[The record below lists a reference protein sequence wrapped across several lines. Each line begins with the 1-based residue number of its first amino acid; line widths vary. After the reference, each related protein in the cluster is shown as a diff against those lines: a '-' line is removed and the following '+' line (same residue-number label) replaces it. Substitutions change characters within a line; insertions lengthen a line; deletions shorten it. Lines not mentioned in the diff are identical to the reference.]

1 MIHHSTIEIPVQDLK
16 IGMYVSKLD
25 RPWLG
30 TSYPLQGTLM
40 RTQQEIESLKNFC
53 RFVFVD
59 VERSEP
65 FVVQRHLP
73 FAITNVVSAAENKD
87 PLKNNQILSQLDP
100 LLQRVKTYDDLRTA
114 EQEMPAATKAF
125 DFVRTFLDDLS
136 INIEHNT
143 RVDMRNAQEVVD
155 TLCESVIRNPDAAL
169 LLAQLKSTGKDLYD
183 SAVKTSVYMLAFGRH
198 LGLPRRELSILGLGG
213 LLMDIGKQRLPKEIQ
228 VKRSLFLKP
237 EERKLMKQHVAYSE
251 EIVARL
257 TLATDEVVKIVTQ
270 HHERENGKGYPLG
283 LYANQ
288 IHPYGRMAAVVD
300 CYEELIWGQPGMP
313 GLRPFE
319 ALKELKDNA
328 QNGLSYALVELFAH
342 CVSVFPVGGL
352 VELNTGEVAIVLSHN
367 RTQRFLPRIMIIC
380 NAKKKPYEIPFSVDL
395 KKFDLSPAGIPYKIV
410 KDLPQGAYG
419 IDAKKFYL

>member
-1 MIHHSTIEIPVQDLK
+1 MISNSTIEIPVQDLK

-25 RPWLG
+25 RAWLG
-30 TSYPLQGTLM
+30 TAYPLQGTLM
-40 RTQQEIESLKNFC
+40 RSPNDVETLKNLC

-59 VERSEP
+59 IERSEP
-65 FVVQRHLP
+65 FVVQRYMP
-73 FAITNVVSAAENKD
+73 YAIASVASGTEDQN
-87 PLKNNQILSQLDP
+87 KNNQIQLKLDP

-125 DFVRTFLDDLS
+125 DFVYTFLSDIA
-136 INIEHNT
+136 INIEQNA
-143 RVDMRNAQEVVD
+143 RIDMRNMQEVVD

-183 SAVKTSVYMLAFGRH
+183 SAVKTSVHMLAFGRH

-228 VKRSLFLKP
+228 VKRSMFLKP

-251 EIVARL
+251 EIVSCL
-257 TLATDEVVKIVTQ
+257 SHVTTEVTKIVTQ
-270 HHERENGKGYPLG
+270 HHERENGNGYPLG
-283 LYANQ
+283 LFANQ

-300 CYEELIWGQPGMP
+300 CYEELVWGQPGML

-328 QNGLSYALVELFAH
+328 QNGLSYALVEQFAQ
-342 CVSVFPVGGL
+342 CISVFPVGGL

-367 RTQRFLPRIMIIC
+367 RTQRFLPRVMIIC
-380 NAKKKPYEIPFSVDL
+380 DAKKKPYDAPFSVDL
-395 KKFDLSPAGIPYKIV
+395 RKFDLSPAGIPYKIV